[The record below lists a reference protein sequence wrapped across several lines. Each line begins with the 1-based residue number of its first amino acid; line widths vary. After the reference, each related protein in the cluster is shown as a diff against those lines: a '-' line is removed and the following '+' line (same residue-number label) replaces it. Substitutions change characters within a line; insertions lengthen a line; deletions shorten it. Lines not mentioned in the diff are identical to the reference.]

1 MKLQVVTRHCL
12 ASSFQQ
18 ILFLRNGEIG
28 QKKALDKKTGLN
40 IIDKPVSKNGFAH
53 AGKSITT

>member
-1 MKLQVVTRHCL
+1 MKLQDVTRRCL

-18 ILFLRNGEIG
+18 ILILRNGKIG
-28 QKKALDKKTGLN
+28 RKKALDKKAGLN